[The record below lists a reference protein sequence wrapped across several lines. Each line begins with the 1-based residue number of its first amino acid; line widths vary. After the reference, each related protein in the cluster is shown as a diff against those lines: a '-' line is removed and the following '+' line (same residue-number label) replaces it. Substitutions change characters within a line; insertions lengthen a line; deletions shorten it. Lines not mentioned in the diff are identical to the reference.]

1 MRYIREDLAGDLGG
15 QVQFDIICGTSV
27 GAIHACFFAA
37 TADIADKQGRI
48 LVDRWESFVLEEM
61 VSFGVTEF
69 MRAPATLL
77 GSGHIEEVEG
87 QRHLG
92 GIVQTQQLERVVRRL
107 IPWHRIG
114 PNIRDGKLES
124 LSVTA
129 TDIGSGKTV
138 VFLQSARDKPAANW
152 SKDPFV
158 RAQSVTIGAE
168 HALASAALPILFPA
182 ICVGERFFCDGG
194 LRQNTPLSPA
204 LRLGA
209 DKVLVIGLRQQ
220 PAAAADVPEES
231 MPFPGAAF
239 LVGKILDAFLLDH
252 IDYDL
257 DRLRRFN
264 AVIEAVRA
272 VGSPEHQAR
281 FDEVVTNMRGA
292 PYRTIGEYMIRPS
305 GDLGE
310 IAGHV
315 ARSGRFKGSGGG
327 AGIQLLRRLA
337 TARGADEADLLS
349 YILFDGLYA
358 AEVARMGYEDARAHH
373 DELAKFLGDAVVR
386 EWLRARATRSSASR
400 VRTAIRVAEG
410 LLHQAELRA
419 ATAAGGQRLGQLG
432 FRMRGDG
439 PQAADAPL
447 GTVAGALAGPRAAH
461 RRDLRRHRLGCFRSF
476 SRVRSGH
483 HRDITGHVLG
493 VEDPAAIHA
502 GDGVNGRPGDHRH
515 VRRARERQRGADP
528 VLVDLQ
534 IRDRDRQVVAV
545 LQHQVR
551 FLSEGFRHHHTRPA
565 GVEMQRRRP
574 LFQERQKSLLLRGAF
589 GIHPRS

>member
-1 MRYIREDLAGDLGG
+1 MSAPTRPRNRGDRPRVALVLSGGGARGAYEAGVMRYIREDLAGDLGG
-15 QVQFDIICGTSV
+15 QVQFDIISGTSV
-27 GAIHACFFAA
+27 GGIHACFFAG
-37 TADIADKQGRI
+37 TADIPEKQGRL

-61 VSFGVTEF
+61 VSFGVKEF

-87 QRHLG
+87 QRRLG

-107 IPWHRIG
+107 IPWSRIG
-114 PNIRDGKLES
+114 TNIRDGHRES

-138 VFLQSARDKPAANW
+138 VFVQNASGHPPEW

-158 RAQSVTIGAE
+158 RAQGVTMGPE

-220 PAAAADVPEES
+220 PAPNNNVPEES

-272 VGSPEHQAR
+272 ADSQVDHKR
-281 FDEVVTNMRGA
+281 FDEVVTKMRGA

-305 GDLGE
+305 ADLGE
-310 IAGHV
+310 VAAHIARTGK
-315 ARSGRFKGSGGG
+315 FKGQGGG
-327 AGIQLLRRLA
+327 PGIQLLRRLA

-358 AEVARMGYEDARAHH
+358 AEVARLGYEDGRLHH
-373 DELAKFLGDAVVR
+373 DELCKFLADAVIR
-386 EWLRARATRSSASR
+386 E
-400 VRTAIRVAEG
+400 
-410 LLHQAELRA
+410 
-419 ATAAGGQRLGQLG
+419 
-432 FRMRGDG
+432 
-439 PQAADAPL
+439 
-447 GTVAGALAGPRAAH
+447 
-461 RRDLRRHRLGCFRSF
+461 
-476 SRVRSGH
+476 
-483 HRDITGHVLG
+483 
-493 VEDPAAIHA
+493 
-502 GDGVNGRPGDHRH
+502 
-515 VRRARERQRGADP
+515 
-528 VLVDLQ
+528 
-534 IRDRDRQVVAV
+534 
-545 LQHQVR
+545 
-551 FLSEGFRHHHTRPA
+551 
-565 GVEMQRRRP
+565 
-574 LFQERQKSLLLRGAF
+574 
-589 GIHPRS
+589 